1 MIGVR
6 SHRGSRGSVTTPS
19 GGAEAPSESHA
30 VACRGLTK
38 TYGGQ
43 VALQS
48 LDWQCNRGQI
58 HGLVGQNGAGKS
70 TLVGSITGKILP
82 DTGEVW
88 VAGKRLPLGRPSASR
103 RLGVAAVFQELGVVP
118 ALSVLENV
126 FLGHTPNRSGMV
138 DRREMLRRFTNL
150 AARFEVSIDPN
161 DPVGGLP
168 VGKQQIIEI
177 MRCVSCGATIL
188 LLDEPT
194 AALSEAERASLHRM
208 MAELRTQQLT
218 VLFISHNLDEVEE
231 LCDEVT
237 VLAEGQLVGTRP
249 TASWDRE
256 ELIAAIAG
264 SAAEGTRAVE
274 AKAGPTFDRANRASS
289 ASPRLLSRP
298 ALGTSRRDRNWS
310 LTVHGLSLPGGTL
323 ALEEMTVRAG
333 EIVGLA
339 GLMGSGRTRLLRC
352 LAGMEPSA
360 VADVKVNGAAA
371 PLPKTPYQA
380 LGLGVALVPED
391 RKNGLVLGRS
401 IRDNMRLG
409 APSISKER
417 PGASDTMQKALRRVG
432 APVARLSEPVGT
444 LSGGNQQKVLMAKWL
459 ARGVKLLLVDEPTR
473 GIDISSK
480 SQILTL
486 LRQLTG
492 DGLAVVFVS
501 SELEEV
507 LAVADR
513 VVVMAAGRSTADLE
527 RGDPRWTVHDI
538 LRIAFEGTGGANG
551 AIVR

>member
-1 MIGVR
+1 M
-6 SHRGSRGSVTTPS
+6 PS
-19 GGAEAPSESHA
+19 GGSEAPSGSHA
-30 VACRGLTK
+30 LTCRGLTK

-48 LDWQCNRGQI
+48 LDWHCNFGDI

-70 TLVGSITGKILP
+70 TLVGSITGGLVP
-82 DTGEVW
+82 DAGDVW
-88 VAGKRLPLGRPSASR
+88 VAGERLPLGRPSASR

-118 ALSVLENV
+118 ALSALENV
-126 FLGHTPNRSGMV
+126 FLGHMPNRTSIV
-138 DRREMLRRFTNL
+138 NRREMLRRFTDL
-150 AARFEVSIDPN
+150 ADRFEVSIDPD

-168 VGKQQIIEI
+168 VGKQQVIEI
-177 MRCVSCGATIL
+177 MRCVSSGAAIL

-194 AALSEAERASLHRM
+194 AALSEAERASFHRIM
-208 MAELRTQQLT
+208 VELRAQKLT

-237 VLAEGQLVGTRP
+237 VLAEGRLVGTQP
-249 TASWDRE
+249 TASWSRE

-264 SAAEGTRAVE
+264 SAAQGTLAVDVQP
-274 AKAGPTFDRANRASS
+274 GPTPDGANY
-289 ASPRLLSRP
+289 ASPTTPRP
-298 ALGTSRRDRNWS
+298 SSDENIDAPRRNPNWS
-310 LTVHGLSLPGGTL
+310 LTVRGLSLPGGTL
-323 ALEEMTVRAG
+323 CLEEMTVHAG

-352 LAGMEPSA
+352 LAGLEPSA
-360 VADVKVNGAAA
+360 VADVQVNGADAA
-371 PLPKTPYQA
+371 LPKTPHQA
-380 LGLGVALVPED
+380 LRLQIALLPED

-409 APSISKER
+409 AQSTSKDDL
-417 PGASDTMQKALRRVG
+417 GAGVTMRQALERVG
-432 APVARLSEPVGT
+432 APVARISEPVGT

-473 GIDISSK
+473 GIDIGAK
-480 SQILTL
+480 TQIMTL

-492 DGLAVVFVS
+492 EGLAVVFVS

-507 LAVADR
+507 LAIADR
-513 VVVMAAGRSTADLE
+513 IVVMAAGRSVADLE
-527 RGDPRWTVHDI
+527 RSDPRWTVHDI
-538 LRIAFEGTGGANG
+538 LRIAFEGNSGGKD
-551 AIVR
+551 VFST

>member
-6 SHRGSRGSVTTPS
+6 SHRGSRGPVTRPS
-19 GGAEAPSESHA
+19 GGAEPPSESHA

-48 LDWQCNRGQI
+48 LDWQCNLGEI

-70 TLVGSITGKILP
+70 TLVGSITGGLVP

-88 VAGKRLPLGRPSASR
+88 VAGQRLPLGRPSASR
-103 RLGVAAVFQELGVVP
+103 RLGVGAVFQELGVVP
-118 ALSVLENV
+118 ALSALENV
-126 FLGHTPNRSGMV
+126 FLGHTPNRSGIV
-138 DRREMLRRFTNL
+138 DRREMLRRFTDL
-150 AARFEVSIDPN
+150 AARFEVSIDPD

-168 VGKQQIIEI
+168 VGKQQVIEI
-177 MRCVSCGATIL
+177 MRCVSSGAAIL

-194 AALSEAERASLHRM
+194 AALSEAERASFYRIM
-208 MAELRTQQLT
+208 VELRAQQLT

-237 VLAEGQLVGTRP
+237 VLAEGQLVGTQP
-249 TASWDRE
+249 TASWGRE

-264 SAAEGTRAVE
+264 SAAQGKPAVDAE
-274 AKAGPTFDRANRASS
+274 AGPTLDRANRASS
-289 ASPRLLSRP
+289 ANPRPSSRP
-298 ALGTSRRDRNWS
+298 ALSASRRDLNWS
-310 LTVHGLSLPGGTL
+310 LTVRGLSLPGGTL

-360 VADVKVNGAAA
+360 VADVEVNGAAA
-371 PLPKTPYQA
+371 ALPKTPYQA
-380 LGLGVALVPED
+380 LRLGVALLPED

-401 IRDNMRLG
+401 IQDNMRLG
-409 APSISKER
+409 ALSTAKDR
-417 PGASDTMQKALRRVG
+417 LGAGETMRQALERVG

-473 GIDISSK
+473 GIDIGAK
-480 SQILTL
+480 TQILTL

-492 DGLAVVFVS
+492 EGLAIVFVS

-527 RGDPRWTVHDI
+527 RRDPRWTVHDI
-538 LRIAFEGTGGANG
+538 LRIAFEGIGGGNG
-551 AIVR
+551 AIGT

>member
-6 SHRGSRGSVTTPS
+6 SHRGSRGPVTRPS
-19 GGAEAPSESHA
+19 GGAEPPSESHA

-48 LDWQCNRGQI
+48 LDWQCNLGEI

-70 TLVGSITGKILP
+70 TLVGSITGGLVP

-88 VAGKRLPLGRPSASR
+88 VAGQRLPLGRPSASR
-103 RLGVAAVFQELGVVP
+103 RLGVGAVFQELGVVP
-118 ALSVLENV
+118 ALSALENV
-126 FLGHTPNRSGMV
+126 FLGHTPNRSGIV
-138 DRREMLRRFTNL
+138 DRREMLRHFTDL
-150 AARFEVSIDPN
+150 AARFEVSIDPD

-168 VGKQQIIEI
+168 VGKQQVIEI
-177 MRCVSCGATIL
+177 MRCVSSGAAIL

-194 AALSEAERASLHRM
+194 AALSEAERASFYRIM
-208 MAELRTQQLT
+208 VQLRAQQLT
-218 VLFISHNLDEVEE
+218 VLFISHNLDEVQE

-237 VLAEGQLVGTRP
+237 VLAEGQLVGTQP
-249 TASWDRE
+249 TASWGRK

-264 SAAEGTRAVE
+264 PAAQGKPAIDAE
-274 AKAGPTFDRANRASS
+274 AGPTLDRENRASS
-289 ASPRLLSRP
+289 ANPRPSSRP
-298 ALGTSRRDRNWS
+298 ALSASRRDLNWS
-310 LTVHGLSLPGGTL
+310 LTVRGLSLPGGTL
-323 ALEEMTVRAG
+323 ALEEMTLRAG

-360 VADVKVNGAAA
+360 VADFEVNGAAA
-371 PLPKTPYQA
+371 NLPKTPYQA
-380 LGLGVALVPED
+380 LRLGIALLPED

-401 IRDNMRLG
+401 IQDNMRLG
-409 APSISKER
+409 ALSTAKDR
-417 PGASDTMQKALRRVG
+417 LGAGETMRKALERVG
-432 APVARLSEPVGT
+432 APIARLSEPVGT

-473 GIDISSK
+473 GIDIGAK
-480 SQILTL
+480 TQILTL

-492 DGLAVVFVS
+492 EGLAVVFVS

-538 LRIAFEGTGGANG
+538 LRIAFEGIGGGNG
-551 AIVR
+551 AIGT